1 LGNELRHEL
10 SAELLAYAQSRLNL
24 SNFSVLVGL
33 GVERLYEGGAV
44 LGLTVKDHHRQI
56 HKVVHGGVIATLAD
70 TAGAIA
76 AYTASPVG
84 AELATIELK
93 INYLLPIA
101 EGKVEAEGRVL
112 RAGRNF
118 IVVECD
124 VRNAQGQLAAKA
136 LMTFAGSGARTPQT
150 ASE

>member
-1 LGNELRHEL
+1 MEL
-10 SAELLAYAQSRLNL
+10 SAELLTYAQSRLKL
-24 SNFSVLVGL
+24 SNFGVLVGL
-33 GVERLYEGGAV
+33 EVERLYEGGAV
-44 LGLTVKDHHRQI
+44 LAMVVNQRHLQI
-56 HKVVHGGVIATLAD
+56 HSVVHGGVIATLAD

-76 AYTASPVG
+76 AYTVSPVG

-136 LMTFAGSGARTPQT
+136 LMTFGGAGAR
-150 ASE
+150 S